1 MKSKLLKSMVS
12 VIMCVVLLMG
22 YASVSN
28 ASVYIPSGGNSTV
41 GSFSGYAGT
50 YNFTYSVSFIRYDG
64 MPSGAHIYSGLTAK
78 CDYNQGNTYESVTMC
93 TINSNSGNGSFY
105 TAYSGGH
112 SIKLYNQTGRN
123 VTISIV
129 FTL

>member
-50 YNFTYSVSFIRYDG
+50 
-64 MPSGAHIYSGLTAK
+64 SGAHIYSGLTAK